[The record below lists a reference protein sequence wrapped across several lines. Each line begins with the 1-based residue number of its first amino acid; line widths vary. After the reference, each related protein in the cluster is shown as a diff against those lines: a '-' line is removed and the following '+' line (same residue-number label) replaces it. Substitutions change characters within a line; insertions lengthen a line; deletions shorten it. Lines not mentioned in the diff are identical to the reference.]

1 MEITG
6 LLKVKGTTK
15 QVSEKFSKRDLVIT
29 VDDGKYPQHVSLEL
43 SQERTELLNTFNI
56 GDTIKVQFNIR
67 GREWTS
73 PSGETK
79 YFNTLDAYRVSL
91 VDKSQDSITPAK
103 QQERLSNDS
112 DLPF

>member
-6 LLKVKGTTK
+6 TLKVKGTTK

-29 VDDGKYPQHVSLEL
+29 VEDGKYPQHVSLEL
-43 SQERTELLNTFNI
+43 SQERTELLNTFNV

-67 GREWTS
+67 GREWNS

-79 YFNTLDAYRVSL
+79 YFNTLDVWSCKLVS
-91 VDKSQDSITPAK
+91 VTANPVNDDSPK
-103 QQERLSNDS
+103 RLSDD
-112 DLPF
+112 DLGF